1 MVWRSSQTDES
12 RKRVCLTLLRR
23 SAPRYDSF
31 SGSLRAKRSNL
42 GVLDRVSAA
51 WFTPLASNGRI
62 DLEVPG
68 RTVGDF
74 DLCSVELGYDKSI
87 EAFIVGLAVVG
98 HQADR
103 CRFADPKPA
112 SAVGAESA
120 RLPRRRRERYW
131 PRSSSISPPRV
142 SASPRQGSSCVPSGV
157 PPQDRQ

>member
-1 MVWRSSQTDES
+1 MTVFPGHCERSEAISVS
-12 RKRVCLTLLRR
+12 
-23 SAPRYDSF
+23 
-31 SGSLRAKRSNL
+31 
-42 GVLDRVSAA
+42 LDRESTA

-131 PRSSSISPPRV
+131 PRSSSISPLRV